1 MYINKLN
8 KLDEMDKFPETNK
21 SPNLTQKETKLS
33 RSHNSIRICVLL
45 IKWSNFIQF

>member
-1 MYINKLN
+1 MYTNKLN

-33 RSHNSIRICVLL
+33 RSLTTV
-45 IKWSNFIQF
+45 